1 MRRVEK
7 EAARKAR
14 AGKYV
19 DPGLKRSAGGAA
31 AAASRGVKKVR
42 KGADAGRAGGHRTSL
57 RRSTKIASLRAA
69 EQREK
74 REVTEMERRQRKKLR
89 EMEKPEIRVLSQKE
103 MLEEARETEVRN
115 GESLKELLRLE
126 EEKKRV
132 PVKKKGKGER
142 MSVRS
147 ARDGET
153 VSFTRKD
160 ADAKREMFGH
170 LF

>member
-1 MRRVEK
+1 M
-7 EAARKAR
+7 
-14 AGKYV
+14 
-19 DPGLKRSAGGAA
+19 
-31 AAASRGVKKVR
+31 
-42 KGADAGRAGGHRTSL
+42 
-57 RRSTKIASLRAA
+57 ASLRAA

-74 REVTEMERRQRKKLR
+74 REVTEMERRRRKKLR
-89 EMEKPEIRVLSQKE
+89 EKEKPEIRVLSQKE

-132 PVKKKGKGER
+132 PLKKKGKEER

-147 ARDGET
+147 AREGET

-160 ADAKREMFGH
+160 ADAKREMFPH